1 MNCIINGFSQFFSCY
16 SCSAETDLNFPT
28 FATSNTSASNLTQMG
43 YLKTNPYNFG
53 IMTDPLLH
61 PMGYPT
67 GTF

>member
-1 MNCIINGFSQFFSCY
+1 
-16 SCSAETDLNFPT
+16 
-28 FATSNTSASNLTQMG
+28 MG

-67 GTF
+67 GTFWFNLIILCNSILDNYNTLSRGKVLTIYYRFQMIDTN